1 MRSRPAWFLV
11 GLLLGGLAV
20 GFLLLRSPTPPAWP
34 DLLPAVKA
42 RLKERMGFVPA
53 HVRLVDTLDL
63 TGDGRKE
70 AIVMWGSGAA
80 LEEGAV
86 YGLQNGRPVI
96 LMREAGGRVE
106 PMLLRKGAGG
116 AGRYGADFW
125 ITPEGAVVQGAF
137 QVEGTPRDSCGAVAF
152 RWDAGKKRFV
162 VDSSLTAREGERYC
176 RKVCLQMKKTP
187 LRDLFAPLCSG
198 LD

>member
-1 MRSRPAWFLV
+1 MRSQPVWFLV

-20 GFLLLRSPTPPAWP
+20 GFLLLRPPALPAWP
-34 DLLPAVKA
+34 NLLPAVKED
-42 RLKERMGFVPA
+42 LKERMGFVPP

-70 AIVMWGSGAA
+70 AVVMWGSGAA

-86 YGLQNGRPVI
+86 YGLQNGRLVM
-96 LMREAGGRVE
+96 LLREVGGRVE
-106 PMLLRKGAGG
+106 PMLLRRGAGG

-125 ITPEGAVVQGAF
+125 ITPEGTVVQGAF
-137 QVEGTPRDSCGAVAF
+137 QTEGTPADSCGAVAF

-162 VDSSLTAREGERYC
+162 VDSSLTPRERERYC
-176 RKVCLQMKKTP
+176 RKVCLEMKKTP
-187 LRDLFAPLCSG
+187 LREVFAPLCSG

>member
-1 MRSRPAWFLV
+1 MRSRPAWFLI

-20 GFLLLRSPTPPAWP
+20 GFFLLRASPSSGWAS
-34 DLLPAVKA
+34 LLPAVKA
-42 RLKERMGFVPA
+42 DLRERMGFVPGQF
-53 HVRLVDTLDL
+53 RLLDTLDL
-63 TGDGRKE
+63 TGDGRNE
-70 AIVMWGSGAA
+70 AIVVWGGGAT

-86 YGLQNGRPVI
+86 YGLEKGEPEI
-96 LMREAGGRVE
+96 LMREVGNRME

-125 ITPEGAVVQGAF
+125 ITPEGAVVQGVF
-137 QVEGTPRDSCGAVAF
+137 RVEGTPRDSCTAMAF
-152 RWDAGKKRFV
+152 RWDPDRKRFV
-162 VDSSLTAREGERYC
+162 VDAVLTAREGERFC
-176 RKVCLQMKKTP
+176 RKICLNMKKTP